1 MTADI
6 AAEPATTTE
15 EFRRELAAFLDEHH
29 PGRPPKG
36 ATRKQLADWQ
46 RQWSATLYDHGF
58 AGPSWPAA
66 YGGMD
71 LDLERQI
78 AYYDAIARA
87 RVPRHPGNG
96 PGIAGPTI
104 ITYGTPEQ
112 RERYL
117 RPMLRGDEIWAQGF
131 SEPEAGSDLP
141 SLRTTARRGGDEY
154 VVRGQKVWSSGADI
168 ADMMIVL
175 VRTGARDSRS
185 RGITYLLVD
194 LTSPGITIRS
204 IRDMAGGEHFCEVFF
219 DDVRV
224 PVANR
229 VGEENGGWGVARAS
243 LGHERAARALS
254 QAMLFRR
261 VFDELVAVLKER
273 GALADEAARDRVAQ
287 LEIGV
292 RIMGLSAR
300 RTIDDIRRTGAP
312 GPASSTSRLYQA
324 LLEQRLYELAMDLL
338 GPDALLTG
346 KDPAAVQRGR
356 WVRNYL
362 SSRAATIGTGTA
374 EIQRNTIAE
383 NVLGLPKEPRP

>member
-1 MTADI
+1 MTAET
-6 AAEPATTTE
+6 AAAPTTPE
-15 EFRRELAAFLDEHH
+15 EFRRELSVFLASHH
-29 PGRPPKG
+29 PGRPPKS
-36 ATRKQLADWQ
+36 ATRKEIADWQ

-58 AGPSWPAA
+58 AGPSWPGA

-141 SLRTTARRGGDEY
+141 SLRTSARRDGGEY
-154 VVRGQKVWSSGADI
+154 VVSGQKTWSSGADI
-168 ADMMIVL
+168 ADMMILL
-175 VRTGARDSRS
+175 VRTGTRESRS

-194 LTSPGITIRS
+194 LASPGITVRT

-229 VGEENGGWGVARAS
+229 VGEENGGWRVARAS

-273 GALADEAARDRVAQ
+273 GAFRDETARDRVAQ

-292 RIMGLSAR
+292 RIMTLSAQ
-300 RTIDDIRRTGAP
+300 RTIDDIRRTGTP
-312 GPASSTSRLYQA
+312 GAASSTSRLYQA
-324 LLEQRLYELAMDLL
+324 LLEQRLYELAMELL

-346 KDPAAVQRGR
+346 KDPGAVQRGR